1 MVEIRSKNDD
11 GGKALLL
18 ILVFLG
24 LYLGCGT
31 YFSING
37 VESPFWLM
45 HRYVALMI
53 GILVALLC
61 FEKNEK
67 FSRKVD
73 IYCKGA
79 GASGVM
85 LMGIIVLLAGGFAS
99 TTSLVGGDGCV
110 YELGMQLMPSQ

>member
-1 MVEIRSKNDD
+1 
-11 GGKALLL
+11 
-18 ILVFLG
+18 
-24 LYLGCGT
+24 
-31 YFSING
+31 
-37 VESPFWLM
+37 
-45 HRYVALMI
+45 MI

-99 TTSLVGGDGCV
+99 ATSAIGGKDSV
-110 YELGMQLMPSQ
+110 VNLGIQLIPTQFLIPGIFLIDPGGWNSG